1 MLSSRLQ
8 VPRQVKV
15 ETMDSPY
22 FSVRKA
28 GSIAAAGAAGGQP
41 DSKVA
46 TGMELAFIITFR
58 PESNGD
64 YKCVLEVCTERETFH
79 VPVLAMGA
87 TAALDFPDLVDFG
100 SVPAKVETKQTVFV
114 RNAGSKAADFSLS
127 VPHPF
132 TVLPTA
138 GHLSPGE
145 TLQCTIGFEPPSTGR
160 YDGELEIR
168 YDNGR
173 CAYSQVC
180 GQGHELEVGLS
191 HGVVTMLSTFVT
203 KTSQKTFRLVNNSE
217 TAVRFAVKQRP
228 TAEQDQSLTA
238 QRLNT
243 LTTHNAAAAPSSYG
257 NGRGYGGGSDGGEGG
272 ISSEDEDEILANPS
286 AALTRRLDKAQRDAL
301 LDEHLFQDRNFA
313 VTPSEGTIWPRGE
326 VEVVVS
332 FSPDHAREYEV
343 VAYVDL
349 AGRAERL
356 PVVFKGRGLGPA
368 AVFSYDVLDVGDTWV
383 NTLHQYEV
391 ELQNRGKIDVDYRL
405 VPPGTAFG
413 SKFSFEPPSGR
424 LSGGQIEV
432 IKVKLL
438 SDLLGTFNEVFSWQI
453 KGSSQP
459 LSLQF
464 KGRVCAPS
472 FEVDVDELDFSVV
485 SYGFR
490 WAGMGH
496 GGPAARSTV
505 GMRIAGRGC
514 CMGAARASG

>member
-1 MLSSRLQ
+1 M
-8 VPRQVKV
+8 VKV
-15 ETMDSPY
+15 AAMDSPY

-28 GSIAAAGAAGGQP
+28 GSAAAAGAADGQP

-46 TGMELAFIITFR
+46 TGMEVAFIVTFR
-58 PESNGD
+58 PESKDD
-64 YKCVLEVCTERETFH
+64 YNCNLVVLTEREKFH
-79 VPVLAMGA
+79 VPVLAIGA
-87 TAALDFPDLVDFG
+87 AAALDFPDHVDFG

-114 RNAGSKAADFSLS
+114 RNAGSKAAHFSLS
-127 VPHPF
+127 VPPPF

-145 TLQCTIGFEPPSTGR
+145 TLQCTVGFEPPSTGR

-168 YDNGR
+168 YDSGR

-191 HGVVTMLSTFVT
+191 QGVVNMLSTFVT
-203 KTSQKTFRLVNNSE
+203 KTSQKTFKLVNNSE

-228 TAEQDQSLTA
+228 TAEQDEALTA

-257 NGRGYGGGSDGGEGG
+257 NGRGYGGGGGSDGSEGG
-272 ISSEDEDEILANPS
+272 NSSEDEDTILANPS

-301 LDEHLFQDRNFA
+301 LDGHLFQDRNFA

-438 SDLLGTFNEVFSWQI
+438 SDLLGNFNEVFSWQI

-459 LSLQF
+459 LNLQF

-496 GGPAARSTV
+496 SGAATQIPV
-505 GMRIAGRGC
+505 GMRIAGSV
-514 CMGAARASG
+514 AWEVRASG